1 MSIEKIKKLN
11 MDVREMTELMLQM
24 IEINSGKGIDQSIAD
39 GTLQADVKSAQER
52 FKKESENDTE

>member
-24 IEINSGKGIDQSIAD
+24 IEINSGKGIAQSIAD
-39 GTLQADVKSAQER
+39 GPLQADVKSAQER